1 MTQTR
6 RLLIALLAA
15 LALILPV
22 TAAHADDMD
31 ATVTYEWDG
40 PPEPTVTAEPQT
52 ETLYIGEETTFVE
65 SVDMAGDVQRHITTQ
80 PAQGSA
86 WLASVHYS
94 AHDAKPGTYPFV
106 VTYSNQYGQ
115 TLDVTYTAI
124 VLDRQAVADSSIS
137 KTLARTGTNPATM
150 LAAATIALLTGTAA
164 FALRQ
169 KQGRTR
175 TK

>member
-6 RLLIALLAA
+6 RLLIALLAS

-31 ATVTYEWDG
+31 ATVTYEWGG
-40 PPEPTVTAEPQT
+40 PPEPTIMAEPQT

-94 AHDAKPGTYPFV
+94 AHDAKPGTYPFT

-115 TLDVTYTAI
+115 SLDVTYTAI
-124 VLDRQAVADSSIS
+124 VLDRQTLADSSIS
-137 KTLARTGTNPATM
+137 KTLARTGASVAI
-150 LAAATIALLTGTAA
+150 LAVIAAGALLTGLTFVRHRA
-164 FALRQ
+164 
-169 KQGRTR
+169 KS
-175 TK
+175 TKA